1 MSASAT
7 PAPSEEPAK
16 GTSLVVWLAGTVLLT
31 LIAAGGGG
39 LLGLQL
45 VGKIR
50 NDLEATAKPAAPEE
64 RPVKSR
70 YAGESSLRDLPP
82 IVTNLASPP
91 NAMIRLQATIVIDGK
106 VPQPERI
113 AAEIGEDL
121 VAFLRTVPLR
131 QIEGASGL
139 AHLRDDLNERAAI
152 RSENRV
158 RELII
163 QSIVI
168 Q

>member
-1 MSASAT
+1 MSASA
-7 PAPSEEPAK
+7 APPVPEAPAK
-16 GTSLVVWLAGTVLLT
+16 GPSLAVWLGGTVLLT
-31 LIAAGGGG
+31 LVAAGGGG
-39 LLGLQL
+39 FLGLQL

-50 NDLEATAKPAAPEE
+50 SDLEATAKPKADE
-64 RPVKSR
+64 RPIKSR
-70 YAGESSLRDLPP
+70 YAGDSSLRDLPP
-82 IVTNLASPP
+82 IVTNLASPA
-91 NAMIRLQATIVIDGK
+91 NAMIRLQATIVLDGR
-106 VPQPERI
+106 VPHPELI
-113 AAEIGEDL
+113 TAEIGEDL

>member
-1 MSASAT
+1 MSETA
-7 PAPSEEPAK
+7 EPAK
-16 GTSLVVWLAGTVLLT
+16 TEEPSRGPSLGMWLLATGLLT
-31 LIAAGGGG
+31 LVAGGGG
-39 LLGLQL
+39 GFLGLEL
-45 VGKIR
+45 VGKIKS
-50 NDLEATAKPAAPEE
+50 DLEALGKAAPEE
-64 RPVKSR
+64 RPIKSR
-70 YAGESSLRDLPP
+70 YSGETVLRDLPP

-91 NAMIRLQATIVIDGK
+91 NAMIRLQGTIVLDSK
-106 VPQPERI
+106 TSHPELI
-113 AAEIGEDL
+113 AAEIGEDA

-152 RSENRV
+152 RSEKRV
-158 RELII
+158 REVII